1 MASLERGQRQTERSK
16 QALTTALLELL
27 RQQSYQSITIQDI
40 VGHANIGRS
49 TFYRHFQSKADVL
62 VAMHKEFFTGFALG
76 FLPASNELTAQPS
89 PGLVRML
96 TLFKQAGSLPVS
108 LTSLGEDADYVF
120 RQISI
125 LLCRAIEEKL
135 HAAWAEQESTIPFPL
150 LAQAMTGIY
159 MGLLRGVAENQST
172 FNPDQ
177 LAETIERLNRA
188 LLREAIGK
196 R

>member
-1 MASLERGQRQTERSK
+1 MSVARGQRQAQRSK
-16 QALTTALLELL
+16 RALITAFAELL
-27 RQQSYQSITIQDI
+27 HRQSYQSITIQDI
-40 VGHANIGRS
+40 AGRANIGRS

-62 VAMHKEFFTGFALG
+62 VEMHKEFFKRFALG
-76 FLPASNELTAQPS
+76 ILPANNVLSPQPA

-96 TLFKQAGSLPVS
+96 TLFKQASGLPIS

-125 LLCRAIEEKL
+125 LLCQSIEEKL
-135 HAAWAEQESTIPFPL
+135 HTVWIEQESTIPFAL

-159 MGLLRGVAENQST
+159 LGLLRGVAENQSE
-172 FNPDQ
+172 FSPDQ
-177 LAETIERLNRA
+177 LAETIARLNHA

-196 R
+196 G